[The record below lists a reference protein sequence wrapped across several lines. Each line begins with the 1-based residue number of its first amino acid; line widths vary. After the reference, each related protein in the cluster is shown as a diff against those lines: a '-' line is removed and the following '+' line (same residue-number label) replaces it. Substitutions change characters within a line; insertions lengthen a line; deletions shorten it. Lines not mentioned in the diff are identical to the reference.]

1 MPVRRNKSSWRPAC
15 PAAPWVSGALGDLVG
30 GRWPDFRGFSW
41 WNQRWDDDPAIG
53 GSTDMLLQDAA
64 QVSAIFRDAL
74 TGPGSS
80 RILDAP
86 LLR

>member
-1 MPVRRNKSSWRPAC
+1 
-15 PAAPWVSGALGDLVG
+15 
-30 GRWPDFRGFSW
+30 
-41 WNQRWDDDPAIG
+41 
-53 GSTDMLLQDAA
+53 MLLQDAA